1 MRNFL
6 VRNRASSPSLEG
18 LLIGMAAVWGVAPA
32 QGVNHGGRHPPTRG
46 RHSADQRRDQHPTS
60 ASRRTLWRCL
70 QGGGS
75 VRKTKISIAIWLS
88 GRIRRDG
95 GCWGERSEPECRG
108 TTKADRGGG
117 PGADIPQSLRSWQ
130 AAGMSRVDR
139 RELTSWTRLGG
150 RHSVRRIVG
159 FGGARGSLAWAR
171 IQLFFCDQLFYRFS
185 A

>member
-1 MRNFL
+1 MVLVLKEENRVRNFL

-95 GCWGERSEPECRG
+95 GCWGRTIRTGVPREHEG
-108 TTKADRGGG
+108 
-117 PGADIPQSLRSWQ
+117 RSWWWTWCEHSPISPQ
-130 AAGMSRVDR
+130 LAGCWNVAGRSPRAHFVDP
-139 RELTSWTRLGG
+139 
-150 RHSVRRIVG
+150 VRRSALGLSDRWVWW
-159 FGGARGSLAWAR
+159 RAR
-171 IQLFFCDQLFYRFS
+171 IACLG
-185 A
+185 

>member
-1 MRNFL
+1 MRTGFFFLVILVLKEENRVRNFL

-95 GCWGERSEPECRG
+95 GCWGRTIRTGVPRDHEGRSLVVDLVRTFPNLSAVGRLLECRG
-108 TTKADRGGG
+108 SIAESSLRG
-117 PGADIPQSLRSWQ
+117 PG
-130 AAGMSRVDR
+130 
-139 RELTSWTRLGG
+139 
-150 RHSVRRIVG
+150 
-159 FGGARGSLAWAR
+159 
-171 IQLFFCDQLFYRFS
+171 
-185 A
+185 

>member
-1 MRNFL
+1 
-6 VRNRASSPSLEG
+6 
-18 LLIGMAAVWGVAPA
+18 MAAVWGVAPA

-95 GCWGERSEPECRG
+95 GCWGRTIRTGVPRDHEGRSLV
-108 TTKADRGGG
+108 GG

-150 RHSVRRIVG
+150 RHSVRRFVG

-171 IQLFFCDQLFYRFS
+171 IQLFCLISYFTGSQLSLVGFLAFC
-185 A
+185 

>member
-1 MRNFL
+1 MILVLKEENRVRNFL

-95 GCWGERSEPECRG
+95 GCWGRTIRTGVPRDHEGRSLVVDLVRTFPNRSAVGRLLECRG
-108 TTKADRGGG
+108 SIAESSLRG
-117 PGADIPQSLRSWQ
+117 PG
-130 AAGMSRVDR
+130 
-139 RELTSWTRLGG
+139 
-150 RHSVRRIVG
+150 
-159 FGGARGSLAWAR
+159 
-171 IQLFFCDQLFYRFS
+171 
-185 A
+185 